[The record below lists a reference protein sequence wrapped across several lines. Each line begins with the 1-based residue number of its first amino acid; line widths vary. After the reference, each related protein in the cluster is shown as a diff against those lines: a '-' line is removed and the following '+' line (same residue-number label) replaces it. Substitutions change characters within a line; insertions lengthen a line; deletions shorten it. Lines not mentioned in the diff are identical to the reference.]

1 MCTPM
6 CRRGLTVSVART
18 VFDMEPADHPVL
30 DEALFAGYVAGL
42 REALHPQVGTCGGDG
57 VSPDSDQGVWR

>member
-1 MCTPM
+1 
-6 CRRGLTVSVART
+6 
-18 VFDMEPADHPVL
+18 MEPADHPVL